1 MVKRRLIDV
10 GLGVLLFLL
19 LLIAEFLV
27 TLPSGTPADGARLRA
42 GINHELSLTAA
53 PALVLSVLL
62 AVGAHTRSSA
72 QGLWR
77 GLTWVIVVGVI
88 YLVIGLGNGTAVM
101 FATTGLSLTLAA
113 VVVGSVVGGW
123 IGGRRAPQ
131 ASGGK
136 TQASGEKESAPW
148 RTRLT

>member
-42 GINHELSLTAA
+42 GLNHELSLTAA

-62 AVGAHTRSSA
+62 AIGSHTRSSA

-77 GLTWVIVVGVI
+77 GLTWVVVVGLV
-88 YLVIGLGNGTAVM
+88 YLAIGLGNGTTVM
-101 FATTGLSLTLAA
+101 FATTGMWLTLAA
-113 VVVGSVVGGW
+113 VVVGSVIGGW
-123 IGGRRAPQ
+123 VGGRRTP
-131 ASGGK
+131 
-136 TQASGEKESAPW
+136 QASGEKESAPW